1 MESVLQELEQRYPDM
16 EKYLHEEYGY
26 TYEQIAKIQNWY
38 VEK

>member
-16 EKYLHEEYGY
+16 ETYLHEEYGY
-26 TYEQIAKIQNWY
+26 TQEQIAKIQNWY